1 MISDTQA
8 VKYETG
14 IIKFTIYGNQIQ
26 VPFKI
31 YAGTECLLKK
41 VNFNKGKYTKVYQKH
56 IPNSIGAKLVCV
68 DNTFF
73 LDTIIYTG
81 KDCINKFIQ
90 WIFKMKGYC
99 NQLINNY
106 FNEKLQMS
114 LDNEERYQNSQIC
127 WICKEKLDTDKKRDF
142 TELPPKECFYS
153 SIKDGKRDNDNSH
166 ISNKK
171 YLHLKNV
178 WSIFNFNTFRVFH
191 NLCLKKRCIIISRH
205 I

>member
-1 MISDTQA
+1 
-8 VKYETG
+8 
-14 IIKFTIYGNQIQ
+14 
-26 VPFKI
+26 
-31 YAGTECLLKK
+31 
-41 VNFNKGKYTKVYQKH
+41 
-56 IPNSIGAKLVCV
+56 
-68 DNTFF
+68 
-73 LDTIIYTG
+73 
-81 KDCINKFIQ
+81 
-90 WIFKMKGYC
+90 MKGYC

-114 LDNEERYQNSQIC
+114 LDDEERYQNSQIC

-142 TELPPKECFYS
+142 KELPPKECSYS